1 MRDNLTPNEPIV
13 FECPQCLGSVRV
25 SSESA
30 GQRIPCPDCETSL
43 LVPGALASGV
53 GFEDLFDEPV
63 GDQNDPSDKQPADQ
77 ASDEFELPVDLEV
90 IDPEAD
96 AEDANRETGSI
107 ELADGD
113 ELFVGD
119 DQQSVER
126 VSNSAKAAPPEE
138 VEGEQVSDEFDLKL
152 EPLEEDVAPG
162 QGQDPFVVDNDA
174 PIKIDGLEMDGDPD
188 QVFGLKCPVCDTR
201 IHVNLG
207 QVGSTVECPI
217 CFSGV
222 QVSQPFNKP
231 KPKTPW
237 SAPAQ
242 EPDVKDELELEE
254 PVERPDADYGIK
266 PGYGMEPVEQDL
278 LKPLSIE
285 DDEIVDL
292 EILDDVPQDP
302 EEDVSEMQSHAL
314 DDEDEL
320 RLQDLPLEPEP
331 EPTHDRT
338 VTGPGSVASS
348 HTVPAGQS
356 ASQKDPSVRWR
367 EEPEADS
374 GSGNDESE
382 SAPAMEQYGKESQL
396 KQLLEWMKTVFQSPQ
411 LSVRALISVG
421 MFAIGYSFFD
431 SFDAAWGDE
440 EAGEEQSILGLITN
454 GFLGCL
460 FWLPSAVLFSITFSV
475 LFRDSAEGDA
485 KVDQWPELGFS
496 EWFGSFAFTAVSFWA
511 GALPGFFLGNVL
523 YFMTGSMI
531 GLLLLV
537 PISVFL
543 IMPICLVSALFN
555 ESVVNIV
562 SPDILK
568 TISRQHSRWLKLYQ
582 TVLVLLG
589 VFLLGTFIL
598 YLPSILFSLLGA
610 LVQVVT
616 ALALAAAVG
625 LHARQVID
633 EIQ

>member
-1 MRDNLTPNEPIV
+1 MAPNDPIV
-13 FECPQCLGSVRV
+13 FECPQCLGNVSA

-30 GQRIPCPDCETSL
+30 GQRIPCPDCEASL
-43 LVPGALASGV
+43 LVPGALASGG
-53 GFEDLFDEPV
+53 GFDDLFDDPV
-63 GDQNDPSDKQPADQ
+63 GDPTQPPDDANEEGLQ
-77 ASDEFELPVDLEV
+77 VAPEEVDLEEV
-90 IDPEAD
+90 APEAD
-96 AEDANRETGSI
+96 AEDTDRETGSI

-113 ELFVGD
+113 ELLVGD
-119 DQQSVER
+119 DQQSGEWDPSSTKVT
-126 VSNSAKAAPPEE
+126 PPGE
-138 VEGEQVSDEFDLKL
+138 VKGEQASDEFDLQL
-152 EPLEEDVAPG
+152 EPLEEDVTAD
-162 QGQDPFVVDNDA
+162 QGDDPFVVDNDA
-174 PIKIDGLEMDGDPD
+174 PIKIDGLKMDGNSD
-188 QVFGLKCPVCDTR
+188 QIFGLKCPVCDTR
-201 IHVNLG
+201 IHVNLN

-217 CFSGV
+217 CFSSV

-237 SAPAQ
+237 SAPVQ
-242 EPDVKDELELEE
+242 EPEAEDELKLED
-254 PVERPDADYGIK
+254 PDERSDTDYGIK
-266 PGYGMEPVEQDL
+266 PGYGLEPIEQDL
-278 LKPLSIE
+278 LKPTSIA

-292 EILDDVPQDP
+292 EIIDDLAQDP
-302 EEDVSEMQSHAL
+302 EEDDSEMQPHAL

-320 RLQDLPLEPEP
+320 RLQDLSLEPESA
-331 EPTHDRT
+331 PTHD
-338 VTGPGSVASS
+338 GPPNGPPPLKRSRAIRRD
-348 HTVPAGQS
+348 QS
-356 ASQKDPSVRWR
+356 APAPDPSVRWR
-367 EEPEADS
+367 EEPEADPGSDHQEPDAGPS
-374 GSGNDESE
+374 GS
-382 SAPAMEQYGKESQL
+382 SASSMLSGL
-396 KQLLEWMKTVFQSPQ
+396 KQLVEWMKTVFQSPQ

-440 EAGEEQSILGLITN
+440 AAGEERSILGLITT

-511 GALPGFFLGNVL
+511 GALPGFFLGNLL

-531 GLLLLV
+531 GLLILV

-555 ESVVNIV
+555 ESIVNIFA
-562 SPDILK
+562 PDIMK
-568 TISRQHSRWLKLYQ
+568 TISREQSRWIKLYQ

-589 VFLLGTFIL
+589 IFLLGTFIL

-610 LVQVVT
+610 LVQVVA